1 MSVPTPKFHALLS
14 SLAVAAALAACDSST
29 TGPAEPSALRPP
41 AAATSAHDEFEI
53 DVNFEVYSV
62 CLDAWVIL
70 QGTALWSV
78 HTVTKPDG
86 SRHINLKMDVSGPTI
101 TSGGSVW
108 TANPG
113 ASEMFV
119 RNIPAGGTIGAD
131 DRQTEH
137 QGTVIYRSADGRP
150 DLRFVHRI
158 HLVRLPGS
166 DEVQLNHSIFEI
178 VCVAPKN

>member
-14 SLAVAAALAACDSST
+14 PLAVAAALAACDSST
-29 TGPAEPSALRPP
+29 TGPAEPSALRPS
-41 AAATSAHDEFEI
+41 ARATSHQSEFPV
-53 DVNFEVYSV
+53 DVNFQTYSV
-62 CLDAWVIL
+62 CLDAPVTIS
-70 QGTALWSV
+70 GTAWWSV

-86 SRHINLKMDVSGPTI
+86 SLHINLKMDVSNPTI
-101 TSGGSVW
+101 SSEGSVW

-119 RNIPAGGTIGAD
+119 RNVPAGGIVGVD
-131 DRQTEH
+131 DQQTEH

-166 DEVQLNHSIFEI
+166 DDVQLNHSIFEI
-178 VCVAPKN
+178 VCVAPK